1 MLFLISK
8 SKTCIMKSIQ
18 LLLFAVFLT
27 ILHSCSP
34 NKNQP
39 NKAESAKPNVIIIY
53 TDDLGYGDVSCYGAT
68 KISTPNIDR
77 LAATGILFTNGHSSS
92 ASCTPSRYSML
103 TGNYA
108 FRKKGTGIAPGDAAM
123 IIDPETR
130 TLADIFADAGYQT
143 GVVGK
148 WHLGL
153 GGEGGPDWNGLIT
166 PGPQDLGF
174 GYSFLMP
181 ATGDRVPCVY
191 TENGLVLGLDPADPI
206 KVSYKEKIGNEPTG
220 LENPE
225 LLKMHPSNGHNNTII
240 NGISRIGF
248 MTGGKSALWVDE
260 YMAETFSQ
268 KALAFIEKNKDTP
281 FFLYLS
287 THGIHVPRVP
297 HPQFEGKSGMGPRG
311 DAILEV
317 DWVVGEVSKKLES
330 MGLTEKTIVIFTSDN
345 GPVID
350 DGYIDQAVELLGDHK
365 PGGPLRGGKYSAF
378 SAGTQV
384 PFIVSWPGRLK
395 YGESGAL
402 VSQVDFMASFAKM
415 LGIQINENDAFDSID
430 LMDVLLGKDSA
441 GRDFIVHQGN
451 STMALIKGNWKY
463 IVPNKGPAVSPF
475 TNIEMGN
482 NPEPQLYNL
491 HDDLGETKN
500 LAKENPERLKEME
513 ILLQKIKDE
522 GRTRF

>member
-1 MLFLISK
+1 
-8 SKTCIMKSIQ
+8 MKPIQ
-18 LLLFAVFLT
+18 LLLSAVFVIML
-27 ILHSCSP
+27 LSCSS
-34 NKNQP
+34 KQNQQP
-39 NKAESAKPNVIIIY
+39 KAETAKPNVIIIY
-53 TDDLGYGDVSCYGAT
+53 TDDLGYGDVSCYGAK

-77 LAATGILFTNGHSSS
+77 LAATGIRFTNGHSSS

-103 TGNYA
+103 TGGYA
-108 FRKKGTGIAPGDAAM
+108 FRKEGTGIAPGDAAM

-130 TLADIFADAGYQT
+130 TLADVFTDAGYQT

-153 GGEGGPDWNGLIT
+153 GGEGGPDWNGQIT

-191 TENGLVLGLDPADPI
+191 TENGRVLGLDPNDPI
-206 KVSYKEKIGNEPTG
+206 SVNYKEKIGNEPTG

-225 LLKMHPSNGHNNTII
+225 LLKMHPSHGHNNTIV
-240 NGISRIGF
+240 NGVSRIGF

-260 YMAETFSQ
+260 YMAEAFTQ
-268 KALAFIEKNKDTP
+268 KALAFIDKNKNEP
-281 FFLYLS
+281 FFLYFA

-297 HPQFEGKSGMGPRG
+297 HPQFAGKSGMGPRG

-317 DWVVGEVSKKLES
+317 DWVVGEISKKLELL
-330 MGLTEKTIVIFTSDN
+330 GLTEKTIVIFTSDN

-350 DGYIDQAVELLGDHK
+350 DGYIDQAVELLGEHK

-378 SAGTQV
+378 NAGTQV
-384 PFIVSWPGRLK
+384 PFIVSWPGRIK
-395 YGESGAL
+395 YGESEAL

-415 LGIQINENDAFDSID
+415 LRVQINENDAPDSFD
-430 LMDVLLGKDSA
+430 LLDVLLGNQA
-441 GRDFIVHQGN
+441 EGRDFIVHQGN
-451 STMALIKGNWKY
+451 STMALICGNWKY
-463 IVPNKGPAVSPF
+463 IVPNKGPAISKF

-482 NPEPQLYNL
+482 NQGPQLYNL
-491 HDDLGETKN
+491 RDDLGETKN
-500 LAKENPERLKEME
+500 LAEENPGKLKELEELM
-513 ILLQKIKDE
+513 QKIKDD